1 MNTPAPVHPSSAR
14 PDPARPNRAL
24 RRLVWAGALALLA
37 LPALAMPF
45 TAEVNWGPEDFAIGG
60 ALLLG
65 TAFVLDRILGSRW
78 SRRTMALAAGA
89 AVLALLLV
97 WAELAVGL
105 VGSPWAGS

>member
-1 MNTPAPVHPSSAR
+1 MNAATIRAPR
-14 PDPARPNRAL
+14 PYAAL

-37 LPALAMPF
+37 LPAVAMLF

-65 TAFVLDRILGSRW
+65 TAFVLDRLLGSGL

-89 AVLALLLV
+89 VLLALLFV

-105 VGSPWAGS
+105 VGSPLAGS